1 MTIVNTNTKALLAQQ
16 AMTVNQRELTHAMAQ
31 LATGKRINSAADDA
45 AGSAISSRMAMQIA
59 SLGQSVRNANDGIS
73 MLQTADGAAQGVT
86 DILHRMKELSV
97 QYLNGTNGTTEKT
110 AIDKEFANLT
120 TEIGNIISSTTW
132 NNIQVLA
139 AAGAGSRTFQ
149 VGAASTDTVTATF
162 TDFAAAGKPIKI
174 AQALTSVTDATTLDK
189 IDSALGAVNDIR
201 AGWGA
206 AISQLEHAADNS
218 TNVSMNLA
226 ASQSRILD
234 ADYAQSTADLARAQI
249 VQQAGTAML
258 SQANQMPYMVMALLR

>member
-16 AMTVNQRELTHAMAQ
+16 AMVVNQRQLTRATAELS
-31 LATGKRINSAADDA
+31 TGKRINSAADDA
-45 AGSAISSRMAMQIA
+45 AGSAISSRMSLQIT

-73 MLQTADGAAQGVT
+73 MLQTADGAAQAVT

-97 QYLNGTNGTTEKT
+97 QYLNGTNSSSEKT
-110 AIDKEFANLT
+110 SIDKEFANLT
-120 TEIGNIISSTTW
+120 SEMGNIISSTTW

-139 AAGAGSRTFQ
+139 AGGAGTRTFQ
-149 VGAASTDTVTATF
+149 VGSANGDTVSATF
-162 TDFAAAGKPIKI
+162 TDFSAVGQPIKI
-174 AQALTSVTDATTLDK
+174 AQSLTSVTDGSTLDK
-189 IDSALGAVNDIR
+189 IDNALNAVNNIR

-206 AISQLEHAADNS
+206 SISQLEHAADNS
-218 TNVSMNLA
+218 ANVSMNLS
-226 ASQSRILD
+226 ASKSRILD

-249 VQQAGTAML
+249 IQQAGTAML